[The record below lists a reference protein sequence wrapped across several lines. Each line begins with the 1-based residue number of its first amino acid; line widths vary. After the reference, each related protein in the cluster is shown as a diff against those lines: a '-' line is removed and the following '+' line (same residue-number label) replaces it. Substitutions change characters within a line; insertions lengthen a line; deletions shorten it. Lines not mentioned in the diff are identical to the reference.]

1 MHLSSRPS
9 CPTLTGAAYPQASN
23 NKRVFR
29 GMINQRLA
37 RLRQT
42 AARLF
47 PERHLYVRS
56 GGEMRKFVLSS
67 QRQMQFASVAAGA
80 AVWCLVATG
89 GTLWNVV
96 AAGAEQSQAAFTKAR
111 YERLMAQRDAELN
124 AAIAELR
131 ATEGGVTHLAKTVES
146 RHAALAMVLADL
158 QGVPAAS
165 ATAPLRAAAGADP
178 AIRVAAVQAD
188 QERLLTQAETLA
200 KTRAERLRLAFR
212 MAGLNPASFTPR
224 PGAQGGPLVEARDP
238 RALAAVLDVDQDF
251 ARRVQRAS
259 ANLAEMRALSTAASR
274 LPVHRPT
281 DEGHRTSS
289 FGVRYDPF
297 TSRPAFH
304 SGVDFGGGLMTPV
317 EATAPGVVS
326 FAGVRS
332 GYGNTVEVDHG
343 AGLKTRYAHLHR
355 VNVRP
360 GERVALGQR
369 LGGMGNTGRSTGV
382 HLHYE
387 VWMNGRVQNPDR
399 FLKVGDYVQHIR

>member
-1 MHLSSRPS
+1 MHQSSRPS
-9 CPTLTGAAYPQASN
+9 CPTLPRAAYPTPIN
-23 NKRVFR
+23 NQRVFR
-29 GMINQRLA
+29 GMINERLA

-56 GGEMRKFVLSS
+56 GGEMRKFVLST
-67 QRQMQFASVAAGA
+67 QKQVMLASAAAGV
-80 AVWCLVATG
+80 AVWSLAATG
-89 GTLWNVV
+89 G
-96 AAGAEQSQAAFTKAR
+96 AAFTLVRSGVEQSRVALTKAH
-111 YERLMAQRDAELN
+111 YERELAAKEARLNAAVAELN
-124 AAIAELR
+124 
-131 ATEGGVTHLAKTVES
+131 ATEGGVTQLAQTVES

-158 QGVPAAS
+158 QGVPASKA
-165 ATAPLRAAAGADP
+165 AAPLRASASADP
-178 AIRVAAVQAD
+178 VVRVHAVRAD
-188 QERLLTQAETLA
+188 QERLLTQAESLA

-212 MAGLNPASFTPR
+212 MAGLNPTAFTR
-224 PGAQGGPLVEARDP
+224 RSAAQGGPLVEARDP

-251 ARRVQRAS
+251 ARRIQRAS
-259 ANLAEMRALSTAASR
+259 VNLAEMRALTTAADR
-274 LPVHRPT
+274 LPFHKPI

-297 TSRPAFH
+297 TTRPAFH

-343 AGLKTRYAHLHR
+343 SGLKTRYAHLHR
-355 VNVRP
+355 INVRP
-360 GERVALGQR
+360 GQRVALGTR

-399 FLKVGDYVQHIR
+399 FLKVGDYVQQID

>member
-1 MHLSSRPS
+1 MHQSSRPS
-9 CPTLTGAAYPQASN
+9 CPTPAGAAYPPVSN
-23 NKRVFR
+23 NNRVFR
-29 GMINQRLA
+29 GMINERLA
-37 RLRQT
+37 QLRQT

-67 QRQMQFASVAAGA
+67 RRQTQFASVAAGL
-80 AVWCLVATG
+80 AVWSLVATG
-89 GTLWNVV
+89 GTIWNVV
-96 AAGAEQSQAAFTKAR
+96 QAGAEQSQVAFTKAR

-124 AAIAELR
+124 AAVAELR
-131 ATEGGVTHLAKTVES
+131 ATEGGVSQLAETVES

-158 QGVPAAS
+158 QGVPAS
-165 ATAPLRAAAGADP
+165 KATAPLRAAASVDP
-178 AIRVAAVQAD
+178 VVRVAAVQAD
-188 QERLLTQAETLA
+188 QERLLTQAETIA

-212 MAGLNPASFTPR
+212 MAGLNPASFTTR
-224 PGAQGGPLVEARDP
+224 TGGQGGPLLEARDP
-238 RALAAVLDVDQDF
+238 RALAAVLDIDQAF
-251 ARRVQRAS
+251 AQRVQRAA
-259 ANLAEMRALSTAASR
+259 ANMAEMRALTTAANR
-274 LPVHRPT
+274 LPVHKPI
-281 DEGHRTSS
+281 DAGHRTSS

-297 TSRPAFH
+297 TTRPAFH

-355 VNVRP
+355 INVAP
-360 GERVALGQR
+360 GQRVSLGQR

-399 FLKVGDYVQHIR
+399 FLKVGDYVQQID

>member
-1 MHLSSRPS
+1 M
-9 CPTLTGAAYPQASN
+9 
-23 NKRVFR
+23 F
-29 GMINQRLA
+29 IERLA

-42 AARLF
+42 ALRLF

-67 QRQMQFASVAAGA
+67 QRQVMFASTAAGV
-80 AVWCLVATG
+80 AVWSLAATG
-89 GTLWNVV
+89 G
-96 AAGAEQSQAAFTKAR
+96 AAFNFVDSSAEIARTKAY
-111 YERLMAQRDAELN
+111 YESLMARRQAQLDATVAELN
-124 AAIAELR
+124 QA
-131 ATEGGVTHLAKTVES
+131 EGGVTQLAQTVES

-158 QGVPAAS
+158 QGAPAKKERPQRLAS
-165 ATAPLRAAAGADP
+165 ADPVLR
-178 AIRVAAVQAD
+178 VQAVRAD

-200 KTRAERLRLAFR
+200 KTRAERLRIAFR
-212 MAGLNPASFTPR
+212 MAGLNPSSFA
-224 PGAQGGPLVEARDP
+224 AQQGGRGGPLVEARDP

-251 ARRVQRAS
+251 AKRVQRAS
-259 ANLAEMRALSTAASR
+259 VNLAEMRALSTAADR
-274 LPVHRPT
+274 LPVHKPI
-281 DEGHRTSS
+281 DSGHRTSS

-297 TSRPAFH
+297 TTRPAFH
-304 SGVDFGGGLMTPV
+304 SGVDFSGGLMTAV
-317 EATAPGVVS
+317 ASTAPGVVAY
-326 FAGVRS
+326 AGVRS

-355 VNVRP
+355 INVRP

-399 FLKVGDYVQHIR
+399 FLKVGDYVQQIH